1 MMKEVMDSNFK
12 EEVQNQSG
20 VVVVDFWASW
30 CGPCKMLSPVIEEL
44 SNEVTTAKFA
54 KVNVDENPQSSQ
66 NFNIASI
73 PTLLVFKDG
82 KVVDTMVGFRPK
94 AELEQLV
101 KKHI

>member
-1 MMKEVMDSNFK
+1 MKEVLDSNFK

>member
-1 MMKEVMDSNFK
+1 MMKEIMDSNFK
-12 EEVQNQSG
+12 DEVQDQGG

-30 CGPCKMLSPVIEEL
+30 CGPCKMLSPIIEEL
-44 SNEVTTAKFA
+44 SNEITTVKFA

-66 NFNIASI
+66 SFNIASI

-94 AELEQLV
+94 AELEELV
-101 KKHI
+101 KRYI